1 MNEMNEIKERPQGN
15 NLQESSL
22 QKNSRPRSRTFTTKL
37 CVMALIIALSVALQ
51 LYLRVPGFSPMQHFF
66 NVICAVLLGPWYSLV
81 CAVLTAGIRMTLFG
95 VTPLALT
102 GSVFGAVLSGL
113 LYRRS
118 KRLSAPVR
126 YVLAAIGE
134 VVGTGVI
141 GAIISYPVMVLFLGN
156 TDGTLLGYVPAW
168 LLSTSMGAA
177 LGLLLLF
184 ALKRRNLIGRL
195 QCQVGTKDEERQQV

>member
-1 MNEMNEIKERPQGN
+1 MPKIKHSETKGA
-15 NLQESSL
+15 LQENSL
-22 QKNSRPRSRTFTTKL
+22 SKPRTFAARL
-37 CVMALIIALSVALQ
+37 CVMALIIAASVALQ

-66 NVICAVLLGPWYSLV
+66 NVICAVLFGPWYSLV
-81 CAVLTAGIRMTLFG
+81 CAVLTAGIRMALFG

-113 LYRRS
+113 LYRHS
-118 KRLSAPVR
+118 KRVPVFGR

-134 VVGTGVI
+134 VIGTGVI

-168 LLSTSMGAA
+168 LLSTAMGAA
-177 LGLLLLF
+177 LGLMLLF

-195 QCQVGTKDEERQQV
+195 QRQFGNKDAER